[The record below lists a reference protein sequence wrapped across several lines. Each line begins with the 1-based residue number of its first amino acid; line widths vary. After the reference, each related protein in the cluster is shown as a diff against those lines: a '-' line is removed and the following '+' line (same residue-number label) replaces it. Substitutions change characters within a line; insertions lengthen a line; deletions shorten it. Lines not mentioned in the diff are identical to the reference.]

1 MSTSP
6 KAKSSSGAVR
16 IKGSGQSTGPK
27 SSLGKARS
35 SQNAV
40 SHGLTSN
47 RVMPDEVR
55 MVEDF
60 TQELTQYYKP
70 ESPLE
75 VLQIQR
81 IAFCRAKLAKLI
93 DMEVAGREIARKQI
107 DLQPELVMQRL
118 TQFPE
123 KLRSLALASI
133 KGESVLSKLGLDEAK
148 LHAIA
153 QEIKDFVGTLDD
165 GSDLSSNFP
174 KLCAYLSGIQP
185 VPDQIDD
192 MGPDQALMIFAQRI
206 RNLSINQE
214 SVAHAKRSKGSSETK
229 FDEVMGQLNRS
240 IQIEEMATR
249 KTLRTKMPGVAGYH
263 QAVELDLQEIIKLAS
278 VLSGVPTVVQSFQEM
293 KCWMLR
299 AADLQ
304 AEETDRM
311 MKYQTMLERRLSSA
325 IGELLELR
333 KYQIN

>member
-1 MSTSP
+1 MVTGK
-6 KAKSSSGAVR
+6 KAK
-16 IKGSGQSTGPK
+16 STGPK
-27 SSLGKARS
+27 SAAGKAKS

-47 RVMPDEVR
+47 RVMPDEIR
-55 MVEDF
+55 MVEQF
-60 TQELTQYYKP
+60 TQELTHYYKP

-93 DMEVAGREIARKQI
+93 DMEVAGRELARRQI
-107 DLQPELVMQRL
+107 DLQPELVVQKL
-118 TQFPE
+118 TQYSE

-133 KGESVLSKLGLDEAK
+133 KGKSVLSSLSLDETT

-153 QEIKDFVGTLDD
+153 QEIKGFVGTLE
-165 GSDLSSNFP
+165 GESDLSANFP

-185 VPDQIDD
+185 VVDQIND
-192 MGPDQALMIFAQRI
+192 MGVDQALMIFAERI
-206 RNLSINQE
+206 RNLAINQKVE
-214 SVAHAKRSKGSSETK
+214 APTKAQKGPREAK
-229 FDEVMGQLNRS
+229 FDAFMLEYHRS
-240 IQIEEMATR
+240 IQIDEMATR
-249 KTLRTKMPGVAGYH
+249 KTLRIKMPGVAGYH
-263 QAVELDLQEIIKLAS
+263 NAVERDLQQITELAS
-278 VLSGVPTVVQSFQEM
+278 VLGEVPMVVQSYEQM
-293 KCWMLR
+293 KSWMMR

-304 AEETDRM
+304 SEETDRM

-333 KYQIN
+333 KYRIN